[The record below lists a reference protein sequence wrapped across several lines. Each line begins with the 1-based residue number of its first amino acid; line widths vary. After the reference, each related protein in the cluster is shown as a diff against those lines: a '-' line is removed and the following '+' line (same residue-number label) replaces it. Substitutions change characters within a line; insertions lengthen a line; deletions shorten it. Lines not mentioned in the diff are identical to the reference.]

1 MQIIHHLN
9 TPQEAI
15 DLNGIHV
22 HREEKIY
29 VQELNYFVPTA
40 LYDNHFIYDSH
51 STKKGTSPFMCTC
64 GSIAVVIGSNVYE
77 KDQSPGGVLFVCH
90 CHASMGRHSDGTT

>member
-1 MQIIHHLN
+1 MQIIKHLN
-9 TPQEAI
+9 TPTEAI

-29 VQELNYFVPTA
+29 VRELEYFVPCA
-40 LYDNHFIYDSH
+40 MYDNHFIYNSQ
-51 STKKGTSPFMCTC
+51 SKKRGVSPFMCTC

-77 KDQSPGGVLFVCH
+77 GQASPSGAMFVCWH
-90 CHASMGRHSDGTT
+90 HATFNKHSDGSS